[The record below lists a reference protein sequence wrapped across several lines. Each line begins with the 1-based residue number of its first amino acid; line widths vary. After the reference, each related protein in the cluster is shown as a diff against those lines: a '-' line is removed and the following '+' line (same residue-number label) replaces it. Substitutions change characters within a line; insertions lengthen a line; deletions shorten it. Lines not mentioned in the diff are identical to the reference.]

1 MKNKRTQIILIIV
14 AAVLLLSVAAGMIG
28 LYKLNQEGVQIG
40 EKNVTVT
47 VVHKDESRREFVC
60 QTWELYLGKLLVK
73 EGIVEDNQDKFGLYI
88 LVADGEL
95 ADYNVDGGWWK
106 IVRNGEDAMIGAD
119 KIPIRDGDKIE
130 VVYTVGF

>member
-47 VVHKDESRREFVC
+47 DDLAVDNSTV
-60 QTWELYLGKLLVK
+60 LGQIKVFEYVLHLHLHRSLL
-73 EGIVEDNQDKFGLYI
+73 
-88 LVADGEL
+88 
-95 ADYNVDGGWWK
+95 
-106 IVRNGEDAMIGAD
+106 
-119 KIPIRDGDKIE
+119 
-130 VVYTVGF
+130 